1 MSLTLAANDI
11 TLAASATDKSDAIKQ
26 IAASMVKAG
35 LVEPGYGEGMLARE
49 QQTSTF
55 LGNGIAI
62 PHGTTD
68 TRGMVKQ
75 TGVRVFQFPA
85 GIEWGNG
92 QTAYVAIGI
101 AAKSDEH
108 LGILKQLT
116 RVLGDESAAEQLKT
130 STDAEQVAQLL
141 AGTAAAELVW
151 GEETVSTG
159 FPAANLVQVKAVAA
173 GMLNNVGVLT
183 SQGVAAAVSADA
195 CNLGQGLWL
204 AATKEGVE
212 KSGVA
217 VASLADE
224 QQLDGA
230 PLKALV
236 LVAAKDAAH
245 LPLLTRLD
253 EQLAKGAIAD
263 LLAQPAPMLVAV
275 LNGEEVATGG
285 TTKVFTVVNPH
296 GLHARPGAMLIK
308 TVKQYESKILV
319 TNLDGDG
326 KAVNAKSLMKVIG
339 LGVKQGHR
347 LEFTAEGPDAE
358 AALDGIGA
366 AIASGLGEK
375 V

>member
-11 TLAASATDKSDAIKQ
+11 TLAASATDKTDAIKQ
-26 IAASMVKAG
+26 IASAMVNAG
-35 LVEPGYGEGMLARE
+35 LVESGYGEGMLARE

-75 TGVRVFQFPA
+75 TGVRVFQFPD

-116 RVLGDESAAEQLKT
+116 RVLGDESAAEQLKN
-130 STDAEQVAQLL
+130 SKDADQVAQLL

-151 GEETVSTG
+151 GAETVSAG
-159 FPAANLVQVKAVAA
+159 FPAADLMQVKAVAA
-173 GMLNNVGVLT
+173 GLLNNAGVLN
-183 SQGVAAAVSADA
+183 SEGVAAAVTADA
-195 CNLGQGLWL
+195 SNLGQGLWL
-204 AATKEGVE
+204 AATNQGVE
-212 KSGVA
+212 KTGVA
-217 VASLADE
+217 LTTLAE
-224 QQLDGA
+224 EKQHQGQ
-230 PLKALV
+230 PLKGVV
-236 LVAAKDAAH
+236 LVAAKDGAH

-253 EQLAKGAIAD
+253 EQLAKGGIAE
-263 LLAQPAPMLVAV
+263 LLAHSPENLVAI

-285 TTKVFTVVNPH
+285 TTRVFTVANPH

-319 TNLDGDG
+319 SNLDGDG

-347 LEFTAEGPDAE
+347 LEFTADGPDAE